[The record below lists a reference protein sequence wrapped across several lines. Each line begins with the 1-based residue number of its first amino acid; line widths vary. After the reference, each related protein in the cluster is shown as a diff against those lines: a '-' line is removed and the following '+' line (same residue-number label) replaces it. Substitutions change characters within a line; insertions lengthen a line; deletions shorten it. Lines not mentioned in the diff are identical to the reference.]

1 MDDKLKLLISQL
13 GDNRIK
19 QDCDISEHLQTGL
32 GAKVPA
38 FYIATTT
45 AELTRAI
52 KLCRELRL
60 EFLIFGSGS
69 KMAIADLGVKGLVI
83 RNRSDN
89 LKIFGVKGKV
99 SRLGLGIEEAF
110 LEADSGVSLVRLVEF
125 ASDQGLGGMEILRST
140 PGTVGGSLYINP
152 ILKEKVNQIKI
163 LATNNTIKEKS
174 YIDLKRE
181 DIILSVVFKL
191 KAKTTA

>member
-1 MDDKLKLLISQL
+1 MDDKISLLISQL

-19 QDCDISEHLQTGL
+19 CDSDISEHLQTGL
-32 GAKVPA
+32 GGKVPA

-45 AELTRAI
+45 AELIKSI
-52 KLCRELRL
+52 KLCRELKL

-110 LEADSGVSLVRLVEF
+110 LEADSGVSLIKLAEF
-125 ASDQGLGGMEILRST
+125 ASDQGLGGLEGLRST

-152 ILKEKVNQIKI
+152 LLKEKVNQVKI
-163 LATNNTIKEKS
+163 LAPSNTIKQKS
-174 YIDLKRE
+174 YFDLKRE

-191 KAKTTA
+191 KAKTVS